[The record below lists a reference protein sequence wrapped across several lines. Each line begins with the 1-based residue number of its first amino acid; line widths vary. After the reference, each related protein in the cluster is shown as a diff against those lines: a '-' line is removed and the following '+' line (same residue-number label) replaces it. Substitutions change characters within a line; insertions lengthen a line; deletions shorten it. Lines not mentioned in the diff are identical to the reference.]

1 MKRVQSHDKEECV
14 VGSSSAWPS
23 YFLSCA
29 NKKVNHLLLHH
40 ALFITC
46 STEHVSTTAPPAA
59 GGGVMAAS
67 AAFPFP
73 ANPPVLASL
82 AAAGAFWKTSQRP
95 WSGSLPKE
103 HAAQVQSSRGPS
115 NAASATAAGR

>member
-1 MKRVQSHDKEECV
+1 MKRVQPHDKEECV

-46 STEHVSTTAPPAA
+46 SSS
-59 GGGVMAAS
+59 GVMAAS

-73 ANPPVLASL
+73 ANPPVVASL
-82 AAAGAFWKTSQRP
+82 AAAGAFWQTSQRP